1 MPSFDIV
8 SEINMHE
15 LTNALD
21 QANREISQRF
31 DFKGTGAEFTL
42 AKEVITAKA
51 QNEFQLKQMA
61 DILLSKLSK
70 RGIDIK
76 ALEIEDP
83 QSSLHEA
90 TQNFKLKQGIDQTN
104 AKEIN
109 KLIKD
114 SGLKVQS
121 SIQGDKVRIV
131 GKKKDDLQA
140 AITLL
145 RQTETKIPLQF
156 NNFRD

>member
-8 SEINMHE
+8 SELNMHE
-15 LTNALD
+15 VTNAVD

-31 DFKGTGAEFTL
+31 DFKNTGAEYKL
-42 AKEVITAKA
+42 EKETIRLKA
-51 QNEFQLKQMA
+51 QNEFQIKQMS
-61 DILLSKLSK
+61 DILLNKLSK

-76 ALEIEDP
+76 ALEIAAI
-83 QSSLHEA
+83 QASLHEA
-90 TQNFKLKQGIDQTN
+90 TQEVKLKQGIDQAN

-121 SIQGDKVRIV
+121 SIQGDKVRIT
-131 GKKKDDLQA
+131 GKKKDDLQEV
-140 AITLL
+140 IGFLKK
-145 RQTETKIPLQF
+145 TEVKIPLQF